1 MAPAFASRN
10 LPRALW
16 SFKNETSQSINGSTN
31 TIAQSSVPNRGSKD
45 HTVSSS
51 ALANVDGQ
59 RITPPC
65 TTTFSMAAN
74 DDDINVVIQ
83 GKQLC
88 EQESTVKGT
97 LVVGTFENGNPT
109 NVASPLHEKLDDH
122 LLIIALQREM

>member
-51 ALANVDGQ
+51 ALANVDMRLTRRGMKE
-59 RITPPC
+59 PP
-65 TTTFSMAAN
+65 SSHN
-74 DDDINVVIQ
+74 QSKDHQ
-83 GKQLC
+83 
-88 EQESTVKGT
+88 T
-97 LVVGTFENGNPT
+97 LTLNHIPLLMGLWRKKL
-109 NVASPLHEKLDDH
+109 SPRWKMLTIDCYDGLLDLDEH
-122 LLIIALQREM
+122 VD

>member
-1 MAPAFASRN
+1 
-10 LPRALW
+10 
-16 SFKNETSQSINGSTN
+16 
-31 TIAQSSVPNRGSKD
+31 
-45 HTVSSS
+45 
-51 ALANVDGQ
+51 
-59 RITPPC
+59 
-65 TTTFSMAAN
+65 MAAN